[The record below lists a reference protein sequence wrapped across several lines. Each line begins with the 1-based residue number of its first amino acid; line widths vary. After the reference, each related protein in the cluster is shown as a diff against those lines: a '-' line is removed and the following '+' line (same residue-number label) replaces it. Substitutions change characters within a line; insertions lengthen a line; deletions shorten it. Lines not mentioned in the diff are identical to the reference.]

1 MYAIFGSCKDVT
13 IGPTAIM
20 SLMIHSAVVNLNVD
34 FAILGTF
41 LSGCVIFLLGFLNLG
56 FLVQFISAPTI
67 LAFVTAA
74 IFTIGSGQVK
84 PLLGIKSGS
93 SSEFI
98 EAWENVFRHY
108 EEIEVGDTVLGV
120 LSLIVLLGMKQLN
133 RVKVWPDLFKY
144 LSIAR
149 NAIVVIMGIVI
160 AYLFYINGYEPFRL
174 TGEIKEGL
182 PPFGPP
188 PFSTEFND
196 KTYNFSDMFKALGI
210 SLITIPLV
218 SVLESVS
225 IAKAFSKGKFVDAT
239 QEMIALGLCNIV
251 SSFASSIPVTGSFTR
266 SAINNSSGVKTPFG
280 GCFTGALVLL
290 ALGLLTG
297 TFYFIPKTVLAA
309 VILAAMISMIELHEI
324 AEIYRTKR
332 ADIIPFFAT
341 FFCSLLFGLEYG
353 ILVGIGINI
362 LFTLYNTSR
371 PNISFDIE
379 KVSNNVLLI
388 VTPDQ
393 SLIYSSAEYFKY
405 TVIKKSTIDYPD
417 AKYILINGAS
427 INFIDST
434 VVKVKSFIF
443 VNLNPSLL
451 TYISSTDYCFDSY

>member
-1 MYAIFGSCKDVT
+1 
-13 IGPTAIM
+13 
-20 SLMIHSAVVNLNVD
+20 MIHSAVVNLNVD

-67 LAFVTAA
+67 TAFITAA
-74 IFTIGSGQVK
+74 TLTIGSGQIK

-98 EAWENVFRHY
+98 EAWENLFLHY
-108 EEIEVGDTVLGV
+108 DEIRIGDSVLGV
-120 LSLIVLLGMKQLN
+120 LSLALLLGLKQLN
-133 RVKVWPDLFKY
+133 RLKKWPQFFKY

-149 NAIVVIMGIVI
+149 NAIVVILGIIV
-160 AYLFYINGYEPFRL
+160 AYLFYINGHEPFRL
-174 TGEIKEGL
+174 TGKIKEGL
-182 PPFGPP
+182 PPFSLP
-188 PFSTEFND
+188 PFSTEFNN
-196 KTYNFSDMFKALGI
+196 KTYDFADMFKALGV

-218 SVLESVS
+218 SILESVS
-225 IAKAFSKGKFVDAT
+225 IAKAFSKGKIIDAT

-251 SSFASSIPVTGSFTR
+251 SSFSMSIPITGSFTR
-266 SAINNSSGVKTPFG
+266 TAVNNASGVKTQLG

-309 VILAAMISMIELHEI
+309 VIIAAMISMIDFHEI
-324 AEIYRTKR
+324 AEIYRPKR

-341 FFCSLLFGLEYG
+341 FAFSLLLGLEYG
-353 ILVGIGINI
+353 ILVGICINI
-362 LFTLYNTSR
+362 LFTLYSTSR

-379 KVSNNVLLI
+379 KVSNHEVLI

-393 SLIYSSAEYFKY
+393 SLIYSSAEFFKSS
-405 TVIKKSTIDYPD
+405 VLKKSTMDFPEAKIVVID
-417 AKYILINGAS
+417 GAS

-434 VVKVKSFIF
+434 VAKARKIISLEPFLIFNLFQIHVFTDNYFNSHRFIPERQKSLI
-443 VNLNPSLL
+443 LELQ
-451 TYISSTDYCFDSY
+451 T